1 MDKGAKK
8 KEGIAR
14 LMELASANKWRMTA
28 ACTLSVLSSVCRIV
42 PFFTIYRVLQTLIRC
57 YSSGTPFTFAG
68 VRGLVLVT
76 AASAVLYGI
85 FAYASAMLSHG
96 AAFDILYGLRMK
108 LMEKMGRI
116 PSGYYAANMQGAI
129 KKLLIE
135 DVEQIEVFI
144 AHSMCEVAAAIAT
157 PLFTVIVLFIVDW
170 RLTLVSLLPIICSFI
185 ILGMALKRPDGAR
198 HQQNMADAKTR
209 MEGTIVAYIH
219 GMPVIKIF
227 GGTKNAFRR
236 FADDLTAFTRAVH
249 DTAYYNANGMGL
261 YYAFFG
267 AQVLFLLPAAIL
279 MLNRTADYAGVLPK
293 ILFFLVICAG
303 LKEPLENM
311 MNVSIDSTKI
321 NVGLQR
327 IDELLNEPEIALT
340 GAGKPLTRFDISF
353 DRVSFA
359 YPGSSTKACN
369 EVSFCLPQGSCNALV
384 GPSGGGKSTIAQL
397 LLHFYEVDAGEIR
410 IGGVSINEVT
420 HSELV
425 GKIAYVF
432 QDSFVFR
439 DTVENNIRM
448 GNEAAPFEAVRA
460 AAVAANIHETIE
472 ALPDGYQTVVADN
485 TGLSGGEK
493 QRIAIARA
501 ILKNAPIIVLDE
513 ATAYADAENE
523 AKIQEAFS
531 RLSKGKT
538 VIMIAHRLKTVQN
551 ADNILVMNGGRLE
564 AVGRHEELLQSCAL
578 YRDMVAANERRD
590 GWTMRKEM
598 QQNEA

>member
-1 MDKGAKK
+1 MKQSAKK

-14 LMELASANKWRMTA
+14 LIELASANKWRMTA

-42 PFFTIYRVLQTLIRC
+42 PFFTIYKVLQTLIRC
-57 YSSGTPFTFAG
+57 YASGTAFTFEG
-68 VRGLVLVT
+68 VKGLVLIT
-76 AASAVLYGI
+76 AVSAVLYGV

-96 AAFDILYGLRMK
+96 AAFDILYELRMK

-116 PSGYYAANMQGAI
+116 SSGYYTANTQGAI

-157 PLFTVIVLFIVDW
+157 PLFTIIVLFLVDW
-170 RLTLVSLLPIICSFI
+170 RLTLVSLLPIVCSFV
-185 ILGMALKRPDGAR
+185 ILGMALKKPDGAK
-198 HQQNMADAKTR
+198 HQQNMADAKSK
-209 MEGTIVAYIH
+209 MEGTIIEYIH

-227 GGTKNAFRR
+227 GGTKNAFKR
-236 FADDLTAFTRAVH
+236 FETDLNAFTKSVH
-249 DTAYYNANGMGL
+249 DTAYYNANGMGM

-279 MLNRTADYAGVLPK
+279 MLNHAESYAEVLPK
-293 ILFFLVICAG
+293 VLFFLIICAG

-311 MNVSIDSTKI
+311 MNVSVDTTKI
-321 NVGLQR
+321 NVGIQR
-327 IDELLNEPEIALT
+327 IDALLNEPEIRLVGT
-340 GAGKPLTRFDISF
+340 GKTLNQFDIAF

-359 YPGSSTKACN
+359 YPGSSTNACN
-369 EVSFCLPQGSCNALV
+369 EVSFCLPQGSCSALV

-397 LLHFYEVDAGEIR
+397 LLHFYEVDKGEIR
-410 IGGVSINEVT
+410 IGGVNINAVT

-425 GKIAYVF
+425 NNIAYVF

-439 DTVENNIRM
+439 DTIENNIRM
-448 GNEAAPFEAVRA
+448 GNDAASPEDVKKA
-460 AAVAANIHETIE
+460 AIAANIHETIE
-472 ALPDGYQTVVADN
+472 ALPDGYQTIVSDS

-501 ILKNAPIIVLDE
+501 ILKDAPIIVLDE

-538 VIMIAHRLKTVQN
+538 VIMIAHRLRTIRN
-551 ADNILVMNGGRLE
+551 ADNILVMNGGSLE
-564 AVGRHEELLQSCAL
+564 AVGTHDELMQSCAL
-578 YRDMVAANERRD
+578 YRDMVTANERRD
-590 GWTMRKEM
+590 SWSLRKGDAAE
-598 QQNEA
+598 